1 VTIAAA
7 GPSAYWYLT
16 RGTGAVSLILL
27 SASVVLGIVDR
38 RRWRS
43 ERWPRFALDAIH
55 QTVSMLAMAFL
66 AIHILTSVLDT
77 FAPIRLIDAVI
88 PFAGSYRPFWLGLGT
103 LSFDLLL
110 AVTITSMLRR
120 RIGHR
125 SWRLVHWLSYA
136 SWPVA
141 VMHGLGTGSDV
152 KSTWLLGLT
161 ALCAAA
167 VWLAIWMRVSS
178 SEPRLRPLGYAPLL
192 AAPLALILWLPHG
205 PLGKGWARRAG
216 TPTSL
221 LVSHT
226 VTVAAR
232 TSTDRLPLPFS
243 GDLTGSVR
251 QSQSAS
257 GLAAVD
263 LSLSF
268 SGSSTGVADVLLE
281 GQPLPSGGVSVTTSR
296 VTVGTSASPRLYSG
310 RVVQLDG
317 GRIIARIHD
326 ASGSGGRLELSVNV
340 DPQAAS
346 VTGTINAS
354 KGA

>member
-1 VTIAAA
+1 
-7 GPSAYWYLT
+7 
-16 RGTGAVSLILL
+16 
-27 SASVVLGIVDR
+27 
-38 RRWRS
+38 
-43 ERWPRFALDAIH
+43 
-55 QTVSMLAMAFL
+55 M
-66 AIHILTSVLDT
+66 
-77 FAPIRLIDAVI
+77 I
-88 PFAGSYRPFWLGLGT
+88 PFAASYRPFWLGLGT

-136 SWPVA
+136 SLAGGRV
-141 VMHGLGTGSDV
+141 HGLGTGSDV

-161 ALCAAA
+161 ALCTAA

-178 SEPRLRPLGYAPLL
+178 RSRACDRSGYAPLL

-216 TPTSL
+216 TPSSL

-226 VTVAAR
+226 VTVASR

-281 GQPLPSGGVSVTTSR
+281 GQPLAGGGVSVSTSR

-326 ASGSGGRLELSVNV
+326 ASGSGGRLELSLNVN
-340 DPQAAS
+340 PQAAS
-346 VTGTINAS
+346 VTGTINAT
-354 KGA
+354 KGSA